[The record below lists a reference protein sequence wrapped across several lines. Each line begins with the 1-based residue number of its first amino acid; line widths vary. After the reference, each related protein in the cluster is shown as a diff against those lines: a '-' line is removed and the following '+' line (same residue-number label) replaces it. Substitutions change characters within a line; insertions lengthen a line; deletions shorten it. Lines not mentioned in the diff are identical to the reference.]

1 MSNFALNGISGDIKG
16 GMLDGKMLFNNE
28 NAWIQDATGNATF
41 CKINSTNQLQI
52 QGVANGWGS
61 GDYDSRI
68 ALDSIQVPKQFQ
80 DISWSLNSS
89 STTKV
94 YGYDE
99 SNLGTNDSIPF
110 MDTASISY
118 DPKTFII
125 SFSNYSNH
133 FRIQSVSNIV
143 NILLDKK

>member
-1 MSNFALNGISGDIKG
+1 MSNFMLNGITGDIKG

-28 NAWIQDATGNATF
+28 NAWIQDAAGNAAF

-61 GDYDSRI
+61 GDYSSQI
-68 ALDSIQVPKQFQ
+68 VLDSIQVPKQFQ

-89 STTKV
+89 STAKV

-99 SNLGTNDSIPF
+99 TNLGTNDSTPF

-125 SFSNYSNH
+125 SFLDDSNH
-133 FRIQSVSNIV
+133 YRIQSVSNIV